1 MELKTSETRFG
12 SLFSYYSACING
24 YIHYD
29 KCFGKVFSPH
39 RKKHKACRKNYEPYI
54 LKYKALVS
62 KYMAYIFDEVKYVN
76 DNKLYRCLEIV
87 LIVMKI
93 RELCAKFEL
102 RRIKGGE
109 VRPREPVLNKM

>member
-1 MELKTSETRFG
+1 
-12 SLFSYYSACING
+12 
-24 YIHYD
+24 
-29 KCFGKVFSPH
+29 
-39 RKKHKACRKNYEPYI
+39 
-54 LKYKALVS
+54 
-62 KYMAYIFDEVKYVN
+62 MAYIFDEVKYVN
-76 DNKLYRCLEIV
+76 DNKLYRCSEIA

>member
-1 MELKTSETRFG
+1 M
-12 SLFSYYSACING
+12 AC
-24 YIHYD
+24 
-29 KCFGKVFSPH
+29 C
-39 RKKHKACRKNYEPYI
+39 KKYKALI

-62 KYMAYIFDEVKYVN
+62 KYMACIFDEVKYVN
-76 DNKLYRCLEIV
+76 DNKLYKCLEIA

>member
-1 MELKTSETRFG
+1 
-12 SLFSYYSACING
+12 
-24 YIHYD
+24 
-29 KCFGKVFSPH
+29 
-39 RKKHKACRKNYEPYI
+39 YI

-62 KYMAYIFDEVKYVN
+62 KYMACIFDEVKYVN
-76 DNKLYRCLEIV
+76 DNKLYKRSEIA

>member
-1 MELKTSETRFG
+1 M
-12 SLFSYYSACING
+12 AC
-24 YIHYD
+24 
-29 KCFGKVFSPH
+29 
-39 RKKHKACRKNYEPYI
+39 
-54 LKYKALVS
+54 
-62 KYMAYIFDEVKYVN
+62 IFDEVKYVN
-76 DNKLYRCLEIV
+76 DNKLYKRSEIA

>member
-1 MELKTSETRFG
+1 MDIFITISVLEKFFRLI
-12 SLFSYYSACING
+12 A
-24 YIHYD
+24 
-29 KCFGKVFSPH
+29 
-39 RKKHKACRKNYEPYI
+39 KKHKACRKNYEPYI

-76 DNKLYRCLEIV
+76 DNKLYKCLEIA

-109 VRPREPVLNKM
+109 VRPPEPVLNKM